1 MFLES
6 PIDVNNYLKNYIYAE
21 LKEKSSSSFN
31 TQKSYPPIE
40 SGRYI
45 NWFSSTLRVVTFFN
59 EPIKGRNNK
68 QFFILN

>member
-45 NWFSSTLRVVTFFN
+45 N
-59 EPIKGRNNK
+59 
-68 QFFILN
+68 